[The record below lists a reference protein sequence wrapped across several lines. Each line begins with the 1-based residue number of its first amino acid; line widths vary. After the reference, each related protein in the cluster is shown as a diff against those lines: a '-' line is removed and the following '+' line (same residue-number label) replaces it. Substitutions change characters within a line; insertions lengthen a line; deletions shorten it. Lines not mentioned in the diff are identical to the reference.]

1 VPRLWAPGLAVAVA
15 LLAAGCGTG
24 GISEGGD
31 VSRGKA
37 LFINGA
43 PGKQSCGS
51 CHAMADAGTT
61 GIPNYPN
68 LDDAFGHS
76 RRQGVEQSTIQQ
88 IVRDQIELA
97 SPPMP
102 TNLVRGA
109 DADAVAAYVATCA
122 GWTKTTPCATAA
134 PLPTTTAQ
142 TTTAPTTTAATT
154 ATGTTTGT
162 TTTGTGGDAKKGEA
176 LYTSLGCSAC
186 HSLDGSAG
194 AGPSFKG
201 LFGRKTSLDDG
212 ATLTADEAY
221 LLESIL
227 DPDKQIV
234 AGYQAG
240 IMSGVIKP
248 GQVSRDDALA
258 LIAFIKTVK

>member
-1 VPRLWAPGLAVAVA
+1 VPRLWAPGLALAVA

-31 VSRGKA
+31 VSQGKA

-76 RRQGVEQSTIQQ
+76 RRQGVNQSTIQQ

-97 SPPMP
+97 NPPMP

-109 DADAVAAYVATCA
+109 DADAVAAYVAMCA

-134 PLPTTTAQ
+134 PLPTTTAP
-142 TTTAPTTTAATT
+142 TTTAPTTTAATGT
-154 ATGTTTGT
+154 TGGTTTE
-162 TTTGTGGDAKKGEA
+162 TGGGDAKQGQA
-176 LYTSLGCSAC
+176 LYSSLGCSGC
-186 HSLDGSAG
+186 HSLDGSPG

-201 LFGRKTSLDDG
+201 LFGRKTKLDDG
-212 ATLTADEAY
+212 STLTADEAY
-221 LLESIL
+221 LLESIR
-227 DPDKQIV
+227 DPDKKIV
-234 AGYQAG
+234 AGYRPG

>member
-1 VPRLWAPGLAVAVA
+1 MPRLWAPGLVVAVA

-43 PGKQSCGS
+43 DGKQSCGS

-61 GIPNYPN
+61 GIPNYPD
-68 LDDAFGHS
+68 LDDAFGPS

-88 IVRDQIELA
+88 VVRDQIELA

-122 GWTKTTPCATAA
+122 GWTGTTPCATAA
-134 PLPTTTAQ
+134 PIPTTTAA
-142 TTTAPTTTAATT
+142 TTAPTTTAATT
-154 ATGTTTGT
+154 ATVTTGT
-162 TTTGTGGDAKKGEA
+162 TTTATTGGDAAKGEA
-176 LYTSLGCSAC
+176 LYGSLGCNGC
-186 HSLDGSAG
+186 HSLDGSAS
-194 AGPSFKG
+194 AGTTFKG
-201 LFGRKTSLDDG
+201 IFGRETKLDDG
-212 ATLTADEAY
+212 TMLTAHDAY

-227 DPDKQIV
+227 DPDKKIV
-234 AGYQAG
+234 AGFQPG
-240 IMSGVIKP
+240 IMTAVIEP

-258 LIAFIKTVK
+258 LVAFIKSLK

>member
-24 GISEGGD
+24 GISKGGD

-37 LFINGA
+37 LFVNGA

-51 CHAMADAGTT
+51 CHALVDAGTK

-68 LDDAFGHS
+68 LDDAFGPS

-97 SPPMP
+97 NPPMP

-109 DADAVAAYVATCA
+109 DADAVAAYVAMCA
-122 GWTKTTPCATAA
+122 GWTKKTPCATAA
-134 PLPTTTAQ
+134 PLPTTTAA
-142 TTTAPTTTAATT
+142 TTTAPTTTTATT
-154 ATGTTTGT
+154 ATGTTGGT
-162 TTTGTGGDAKKGEA
+162 TTATGGGDAKKGET
-176 LYTSLGCSAC
+176 LYNSLGCSGC
-186 HSLDGSAG
+186 HSLDGSPG

-201 LFGRKTSLDDG
+201 LFGQRTQLDDG
-212 ATLTADEAY
+212 STLTAGEAY

-227 DPDKQIV
+227 DPDKRIV
-234 AGYQAG
+234 AGYRPGTMTA
-240 IMSGVIKP
+240 VIKP